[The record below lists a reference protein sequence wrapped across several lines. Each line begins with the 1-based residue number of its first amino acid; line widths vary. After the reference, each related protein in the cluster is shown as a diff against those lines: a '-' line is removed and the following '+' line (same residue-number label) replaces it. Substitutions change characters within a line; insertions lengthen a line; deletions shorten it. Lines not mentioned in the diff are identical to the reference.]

1 MRRSLLFVLPTSLA
15 VAGLVSSC
23 GGAAPAPMKHADLMS
38 QTKAGQER
46 CAMTKSHERPFV
58 IEWDATDLASFEA
71 KAQRD
76 VVFVRYEGCHLTV
89 LYGCSD
95 ESIPGKLGAYS
106 QPLQT
111 AGTVEAVDIEDE
123 GDLYT
128 ELPLSA
134 AKLSARVESGDALH
148 MRYFVSGVVTATR
161 DSITRPTLASYP
173 ACKDATHFVWAYN
186 LGAFELTTSSHDK
199 AAASATVLGA
209 GGGGSKSHGE
219 TRLKTGGDLASC
231 TGETAATT
239 RACRVPIRLALRKVS
254 DVVAE
259 APASPAPGGSSEALA
274 AKDPPSEPVAAKE
287 STPSGGGDSSKEA
300 ARKVLLAAV
309 KGAQENSRARV
320 EAGRKLELGDG
331 AACLADLDKLAQK
344 HPESHHDDDLRSRCE
359 MAAGK
364 CDAGKSR
371 YRMYLEREIQQT
383 GRTMDIDQMVQSRA
397 AKYCKGTQ
405 GTTRERAMRA
415 KDQVL
420 SASMK
425 KDAAACVSSGRDL
438 MTAITALEKGTDTD
452 RETSRQLSSYAMNA
466 VQCAAKGGKCAE
478 AREIYAQ
485 HFKIINPKAS
495 TKDMERGFVMVAHD
509 CPSR

>member
-1 MRRSLLFVLPTSLA
+1 
-15 VAGLVSSC
+15 
-23 GGAAPAPMKHADLMS
+23 
-38 QTKAGQER
+38 
-46 CAMTKSHERPFV
+46 MTKSHERPFV

-111 AGTVEAVDIEDE
+111 AGTVEAVDIKDE

-161 DSITRPTLASYP
+161 DSIPRPTLAGYP
-173 ACKDATHFVWAYN
+173 ACQDATHFVWAYN
-186 LGAFELTTSSHDK
+186 LGAFELTTSSHDR

-254 DVVAE
+254 DAVAD
-259 APASPAPGGSSEALA
+259 APAPAPDATDGS
-274 AKDPPSEPVAAKE
+274 SEPVAAKE
-287 STPSGGGDSSKEA
+287 SAPPAGGDSSKEA

-320 EAGRKLELGDG
+320 EAARKLELGDG

-359 MAAGK
+359 MGAGK

-371 YRMYLEREIQQT
+371 YRMYLEREVQQT
-383 GRTMDIDQMVQSRA
+383 GRTNDIDQMVQSRA
-397 AKYCKGTQ
+397 ARYCKGTQ

-425 KDAAACVSSGRDL
+425 KDVAACISSGRDL

-452 RETSRQLSSYAMNA
+452 RETSRQLSSYAMTA

-495 TKDMERGFVMVAHD
+495 TKDMERGFVMIAQD
-509 CPSR
+509 CPAR